1 YFDRVVR
8 KFLMQLKF
16 LKKYFLFDFLI
27 HTFLKPKKA
36 ILAGQLKRDFILSTA
51 FSMNIKRDKHV

>member
-1 YFDRVVR
+1 
-8 KFLMQLKF
+8 
-16 LKKYFLFDFLI
+16 
-27 HTFLKPKKA
+27 

>member
-1 YFDRVVR
+1 MKVF
-8 KFLMQLKF
+8 
-16 LKKYFLFDFLI
+16 KKYFLYDFLI
-27 HTFLKPKKA
+27 HAFLKPEMA

>member
-1 YFDRVVR
+1 
-8 KFLMQLKF
+8 MQLKF
-16 LKKYFLFDFLI
+16 FKKYFLYDFLI
-27 HTFLKPKKA
+27 HAFLKPEMA